1 YMSWSD
7 QNAGAFQEQSDINVL
22 KQNYANAELAYQALN
37 RDYKATLTELKKTQQ
52 MITQLNQKTV
62 DTDQAF
68 EQLKQDLVEKMNRI
82 NQLTSLNQHQFDQLS
97 QHKQGLDREVSII
110 VNEEIERQKADIIRM
125 DRFTEYFPT
134 VLSLIALA
142 SILYFIFGT

>member
-1 YMSWSD
+1 MSWSD

-110 VNEEIERQKADIIRM
+110 VNIYYCSYYGHTD
-125 DRFTEYFPT
+125 
-134 VLSLIALA
+134 LIGFSTRYNL
-142 SILYFIFGT
+142 IYVNQF

>member
-1 YMSWSD
+1 MSWSD

>member
-1 YMSWSD
+1 MSWSD

-37 RDYKATLTELKKTQQ
+37 RDYQATLAELEKTQQ
-52 MITQLNQKTV
+52 IINRLNEKTNE
-62 DTDQAF
+62 TNHAF
-68 EQLKQDLVEKMNRI
+68 GKVKQEVADKVNQI
-82 NQLTSLNQHQFDQLS
+82 NQLTSTNQKLFEELT
-97 QHKQGLDREVSII
+97 QHKEKLDIKVALLVAEQM
-110 VNEEIERQKADIIRM
+110 EEYKADIIRM

-134 VLSLIALA
+134 VISLIALA

>member
-1 YMSWSD
+1 MSWSD

-37 RDYKATLTELKKTQQ
+37 RDYQATLAELEKTQQ
-52 MITQLNQKTV
+52 IINRVNEKINETNHEFSKVKQEVADKVNQ
-62 DTDQAF
+62 
-68 EQLKQDLVEKMNRI
+68 I
-82 NQLTSLNQHQFDQLS
+82 NQLTSTNQKLFEELT
-97 QHKQGLDREVSII
+97 QHKERLETKVSLL
-110 VNEEIERQKADIIRM
+110 VAEQMEEYKSDIIRM

-134 VLSLIALA
+134 VISLIALA

>member
-1 YMSWSD
+1 MSWSD

-22 KQNYANAELAYQALN
+22 KQNYANAELAYQSLN
-37 RDYKATLTELKKTQQ
+37 RDYQATLAELKKTQQ
-52 MITQLNQKTV
+52 LVAQLHQKTV

-68 EQLKQDLVEKMNRI
+68 EQLKQELVEKMNRI

-97 QHKQGLDREVSII
+97 QHKQGLDREVSAI
-110 VNEEIERQKADIIRM
+110 VHEEIEKQKADIIRM

-134 VLSLIALA
+134 VISLIALA

>member
-1 YMSWSD
+1 MSWSD

-37 RDYKATLTELKKTQQ
+37 RDYQATLAELKKTQQ
-52 MITQLNQKTV
+52 VVSQLHQKVTETERAFSEVKQEVAEKVNQ
-62 DTDQAF
+62 
-68 EQLKQDLVEKMNRI
+68 I
-82 NQLTSLNQHQFDQLS
+82 NQLTSTNQKQFEALT
-97 QHKQGLDREVSII
+97 QHEKGLDMNVAFLVAEQI
-110 VNEEIERQKADIIRM
+110 EEHKSDIIRM
-125 DRFTEYFPT
+125 DRFTEYFTT

>member
-1 YMSWSD
+1 MSWSD

-37 RDYKATLTELKKTQQ
+37 RDYQATLAELEKTQQ
-52 MITQLNQKTV
+52 IINRLNEKTNETNHEFGKV
-62 DTDQAF
+62 
-68 EQLKQDLVEKMNRI
+68 KQEVADKVNQI
-82 NQLTSLNQHQFDQLS
+82 NQLTSTNQKLFEELT
-97 QHKQGLDREVSII
+97 QHKERLDIKVSLL
-110 VNEEIERQKADIIRM
+110 VAEQMEEYKADIIRM

-134 VLSLIALA
+134 VISLIALA